1 MSTIKAAELLTSLVT
16 AVEPPEGVVVL
27 LRRRDPTE
35 GVESNWDAAA
45 SDTLPLPTLSLF
57 NTEIGR
63 LTEEHPLV
71 EWGDETSVSMTIS
84 DTQA

>member
-1 MSTIKAAELLTSLVT
+1 MSAIKAVELLTSLVT
-16 AVEPPEGVVVL
+16 AVEPPEGVVIL
-27 LRRRDPTE
+27 LRRRDPAE
-35 GVESNWDAAA
+35 GVASNWDAALSA
-45 SDTLPLPTLSLF
+45 SLPPAMLSLF